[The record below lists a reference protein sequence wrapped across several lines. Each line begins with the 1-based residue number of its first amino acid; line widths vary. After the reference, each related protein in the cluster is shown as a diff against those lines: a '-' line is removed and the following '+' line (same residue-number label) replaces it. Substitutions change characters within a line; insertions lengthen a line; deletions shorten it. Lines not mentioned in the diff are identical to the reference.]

1 MIKCNFTKLMK
12 GNKLFLKES
21 VLGQRVMLLLFP
33 FFTFFTLKLDSIS
46 YSYTSENGQ
55 FYLTFIV
62 LLYTFILFCF
72 AGLQLKKMI
81 IMMIFLSYI
90 GELIFCKLLG
100 WYTYRLNNI
109 PFYVPLGH
117 AIVFASGYILSEI
130 EFLKRNDKLV
140 NSIFKLFFIFMFLLL
155 FFIGGD
161 LFSLISGVL
170 FFLLIKRKK
179 WQSLYFYIALCV
191 IFIELVGTYNGA
203 WEWKP
208 LLYGLIKTLNPPVGA
223 VFFYAGGDV
232 LLVKLV
238 QLYDKIHINYS
249 IKNK

>member
-1 MIKCNFTKLMK
+1 MFKSENR
-12 GNKLFLKES
+12 
-21 VLGQRVMLLLFP
+21 VGQRIMLLLFP
-33 FFTFFTLKLDSIS
+33 FFTFFTLKLDSNQFTK
-46 YSYTSENGQ
+46 YSNDGQ
-55 FYLTFIV
+55 FYLNYIV
-62 LLYTFILFCF
+62 LIFNILMWYFS
-72 AGLQLKKMI
+72 GKQLKKLI
-81 IMMIFLSYI
+81 ILMIFLSYI

-100 WYTYRLNNI
+100 WYSYRLGNI
-109 PFYVPLGH
+109 PLYVPLGH

-140 NSIFKLFFIFMFLLL
+140 NSMFKFFFSIMFLLL
-155 FFIGGD
+155 FFIGED
-161 LFSLISGVL
+161 LFSLISGIL

-203 WEWKP
+203 WKWKP
-208 LLYGLIKTLNPPVGA
+208 ILYGVIKTLNPPIGA

-238 QLYDKIHINYS
+238 QLYDKIHVNYS

>member
-1 MIKCNFTKLMK
+1 
-12 GNKLFLKES
+12 
-21 VLGQRVMLLLFP
+21 MLEVEIDDFGSLHM
-33 FFTFFTLKLDSIS
+33 LKLLNTK
-46 YSYTSENGQ
+46 YSNDGQ
-55 FYLTFIV
+55 FYLNYIV
-62 LLYTFILFCF
+62 LIFTILMWYFS
-72 AGLQLKKMI
+72 GKQLKKLI
-81 IMMIFLSYI
+81 ILMIFLSYI

-100 WYTYRLNNI
+100 WYSYRLGNI
-109 PFYVPLGH
+109 PLYVPLGH

-140 NSIFKLFFIFMFLLL
+140 NSMFKFFFSIMFLLL
-155 FFIGGD
+155 FFIGED
-161 LFSLISGVL
+161 LFSLISGIL

-203 WEWKP
+203 WKWKP
-208 LLYGLIKTLNPPVGA
+208 ILYGIIKTLNPPIGA

-238 QLYDKIHINYS
+238 QLYDKIHVNYS